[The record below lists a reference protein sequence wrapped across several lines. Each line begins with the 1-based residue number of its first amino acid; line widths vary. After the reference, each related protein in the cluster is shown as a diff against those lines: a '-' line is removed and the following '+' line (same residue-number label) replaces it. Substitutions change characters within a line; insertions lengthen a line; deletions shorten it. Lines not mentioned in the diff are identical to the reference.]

1 MSVKTPE
8 ELEGLRRAGRVV
20 AETLREL
27 RRRARPGVTTAEL
40 DAAAARI
47 FARHGATSAP
57 QRDYD
62 APCAVFI
69 SVNDEAVHGLPGPRR
84 LRDGDLVS
92 IDVTVEL
99 GGFCAD
105 ACETV
110 AVGRARREHAQL
122 ASAARAGLA
131 RGMAAATAGA
141 PLHAIGAAVQDEVER
156 RGFSVCAE
164 LSGHGIGRRI
174 HEPPTVSNVFDPS
187 ATEPLTDGLVITI
200 EPIIAAGRGDVEL
213 LDDGWTIV
221 TADGSPAAHAEHTL
235 MVTGGAPVVLTAA

>member
-40 DAAAARI
+40 DALAARI

-57 QRDYD
+57 RRDYG
-62 APCAVFI
+62 APCSVFL

-99 GGFCAD
+99 DGFCAD

-110 AVGRARREHAQL
+110 TVGRARREHAQL
-122 ASAARAGLA
+122 VSAARASLA

-141 PLHAIGAAVQDEVER
+141 PLHAIGTAVQREVEE

-174 HEPPTVSNVFDPS
+174 HEPPTVANVFDPT
-187 ATEPLTDGLVITI
+187 ATEPLTEGLVITI
-200 EPIIAAGRGDVEL
+200 EPIVAAGSGDVEL
-213 LDDGWTIV
+213 LADGWTIA

-235 MVTGGAPVVLTAA
+235 MVTSGAPVVLTV

>member
-69 SVNDEAVHGLPGPRR
+69 SVNDQAVHGLPGARR

-99 GGFCAD
+99 DGFCAD

-110 AVGRARREHAQL
+110 AVGRAGRQRVQL

-141 PLHAIGAAVQDEVER
+141 PLNAIGAAVQDEVER
-156 RGFSVCAE
+156 RGFAVCAD
-164 LSGHGIGRRI
+164 LTGHGIGRKI
-174 HEPPTVSNVFDPS
+174 HEPPTVANVFDAA
-187 ATEPLTDGLVITI
+187 ATQPLTEGLVITI
-200 EPIIAAGRGDVEL
+200 EPIIAAGTGEVEL
-213 LDDGWTIV
+213 LQDGWTIA
-221 TADGSPAAHAEHTL
+221 TADGSAAAHAEHTL
-235 MVTGGAPVVLTAA
+235 MVTSGAPVVLTA

>member
-1 MSVKTPE
+1 VSVKTPE

-20 AETLREL
+20 AATLREL
-27 RRRARPGVTTAEL
+27 RRRARPGTTTAEL

-57 QRDYD
+57 RRDYG
-62 APCAVFI
+62 APCSVFL

-99 GGFCAD
+99 DGFCAD

-110 AVGRARREHAQL
+110 AVGRPRREHAQL
-122 ASAARAGLA
+122 VSAARAGLA

-141 PLHAIGAAVQDEVER
+141 PLHAIGAAVQREVEG

-174 HEPPTVSNVFDPS
+174 HEPPTVANVFDPD

-200 EPIIAAGRGDVEL
+200 EPIVAAGSGDVEL
-213 LDDGWTIV
+213 LADGWTIA
-221 TADGSPAAHAEHTL
+221 TADGAPAAHAEHTL
-235 MVTGGAPVVLTAA
+235 MVTSGAPVVLTA

>member
-40 DAAAARI
+40 DAVAARI

-57 QRDYD
+57 RRDYG
-62 APCAVFI
+62 APCSVFL
-69 SVNDEAVHGLPGPRR
+69 SVDDEAVHGLPGPRR
-84 LRDGDLVS
+84 LREGDLVS

-99 GGFCAD
+99 DGFCAD

-110 AVGRARREHAQL
+110 AVGRPRRERAQL
-122 ASAARAGLA
+122 VSAARAGLA

-141 PLHAIGAAVQDEVER
+141 PLHAIGAAVQREVEG

-164 LSGHGIGRRI
+164 LTGHGIGRRI
-174 HEPPTVSNVFDPS
+174 HEPPTVANVFDPA
-187 ATEPLTDGLVITI
+187 ATAPLTEGLVITI
-200 EPIIAAGRGDVEL
+200 EPIVAAGSGDVEL
-213 LDDGWTIV
+213 LGDGWTIA

-235 MVTGGAPVVLTAA
+235 MVTSGVPVVLTA

>member
-20 AETLREL
+20 AETIREL
-27 RRRARPGVTTAEL
+27 RRRARPGVTTFEL

-62 APCAVFI
+62 APCAVFL

-84 LRDGDLVS
+84 LQDGDLLS

-99 GGFCAD
+99 DGFCAD

-110 AVGRARREHAQL
+110 SVGRAPKQHAQL

-141 PLHAIGAAVQDEVER
+141 PLHAIGTAVQDEVER

-164 LSGHGIGRRI
+164 LTGHGIGRKI
-174 HEPPTVSNVFDPS
+174 HEWPTVANVFDPR
-187 ATEPLTDGLVITI
+187 ATQPLTEGLVITI
-200 EPIIAAGRGDVEL
+200 EPIISAGSGAVEL
-213 LDDGWTIV
+213 RDDGWTIS
-221 TADGSPAAHAEHTL
+221 TADGAPAAHAEHTL
-235 MVTGGAPVVLTAA
+235 MVTAGAPVVLTV